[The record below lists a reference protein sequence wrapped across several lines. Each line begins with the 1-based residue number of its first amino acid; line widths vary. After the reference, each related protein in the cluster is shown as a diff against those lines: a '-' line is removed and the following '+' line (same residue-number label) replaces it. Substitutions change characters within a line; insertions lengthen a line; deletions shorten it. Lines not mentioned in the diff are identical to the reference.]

1 MENSIFPKEFFE
13 DVVDYNATFNVIPLG
28 YSCWNNLFEIR
39 NIPFNLLEFRWG

>member
-28 YSCWNNLFEIR
+28 YSC
-39 NIPFNLLEFRWG
+39 